1 MCSKQ
6 IACTAAQHP
15 TGARI
20 KLLTNAESNA
30 RGRQTRERIMTAAR
44 AILEDEGFEALTMSA
59 LAARTGI
66 TRRGVYSHFESR
78 AQVIGDLFDH
88 IAASE
93 GLDASVARVWEAPN
107 AVLALGEWA
116 RHLARYHPR
125 VIAVDR
131 AVNRIRHLDADAEQH
146 WKRVRKAKLAN
157 CRRLSEWLKREK
169 QLASHWTVE
178 SATDML
184 YALISSDVIEA
195 LLDDR
200 RWSRDALA
208 EGLSTLLRST
218 FVPSSDARR

>member
-1 MCSKQ
+1 
-6 IACTAAQHP
+6 
-15 TGARI
+15 
-20 KLLTNAESNA
+20 
-30 RGRQTRERIMTAAR
+30 
-44 AILEDEGFEALTMSA
+44 MSA

-93 GLDASVARVWEAPN
+93 GLEASVARVWEAPN

-131 AVNRIRHLDADAEQH
+131 AVNRIRHLDVDAEQH